1 MVEIQGT
8 YNKAIVYA
16 DSIDNAVRG
25 QLTALCNSPA
35 MDGAQIRVMPDVH
48 TGSWVI
54 GTTIRFKD
62 KIIPSLI
69 GTDIG
74 CGVLRVP
81 FEARGKL
88 DFDKLD
94 KVIRDSVPSGC

>member
-1 MVEIQGT
+1 MIEIEGK
-8 YNKAIVYA
+8 YNKAVIYS

-35 MDGAQIRVMPDVH
+35 MQGTQIRIMPDVH
-48 TGSWVI
+48 AGSWVV

-62 KIIPSLI
+62 KIIPALI

-81 FEARGKL
+81 FQAKGKL
-88 DFDKLD
+88 DFL
-94 KVIRDSVPSGC
+94 